1 MSRDHRPRFARL
13 RADLSHRACGTR
25 FAVAQCGVVPGAAL
39 PAGRQNPAEDRFR
52 NQPLPFRLGRA
63 NWSFCPT
70 PDPRLTRNKGRH
82 GVELSRSPTT
92 PQLAAPWRIPKCC
105 LPRARLFSK
114 NNPHRTGLA
123 TSARAPAPGGFALRN
138 AARSRPPAPA
148 GCRLR
153 RASDFLDPRFPTPRT
168 RASARPPLTVRASPL
183 PSAAAIAG
191 VFGWRAP
198 GPDAPPW

>member
-39 PAGRQNPAEDRFR
+39 PAGGQNPAEDRFR

-63 NWSFCPT
+63 NWSSCPT

-148 GCRLR
+148 GLNPASRPLA
-153 RASDFLDPRFPTPRT
+153 RAPPP
-168 RASARPPLTVRASPL
+168 ARPSRYAPARFRARR
-183 PSAAAIAG
+183 PSQASLDGAH
-191 VFGWRAP
+191 RAQTRRR
-198 GPDAPPW
+198 GD